1 MAYNDDD
8 LLGAAERQMQ
18 TLNAARS
25 RIVADLEEARAYG
38 DPAAI
43 GTEIQALANLDQQVQ
58 ALSNLAERH
67 ARAQQAPYRAP
78 ETDGEFMAKSPERMS
93 YEDVIRVNSK
103 SKYALSYKDE
113 VENMR
118 RGIEELRRRKAVG
131 DIQT

>member
-8 LLGAAERQMQ
+8 LLGAAEQQMR
-18 TLNAARS
+18 TLTAARS

-43 GTEIQALANLDQQVQ
+43 GQEIQALANLDQQVQ
-58 ALSNLAERH
+58 ALTNLAERH
-67 ARAQQAPYRAP
+67 DRSQRPQYRAP
-78 ETDGEFMAKSPERMS
+78 ETDGEFMAKSPERMN
-93 YEDVIRVNSK
+93 YEDVIRINSK
-103 SKYALSYKDE
+103 SKYASNYKDE

-131 DIQT
+131 DTQT